1 MDGPEEWR
9 ASAAHVEH
17 ATHIVNA
24 SEDYKTQLRLAMKAA
39 TDDEAE
45 LRLAK
50 TNVRHAALPEPA
62 PDMPAAVSPEPVN
75 VDEKPIH
82 MKTGGRFDSDS
93 DTDTDP
99 EMPGLLSVLES
110 SEGSFAGVGGERV
123 SAAGGG
129 GGTDD
134 GQQGRS
140 PASPTAQEQDL
151 TCNLLCGTIGRDCG
165 LHLGRTH
172 VGPICLKALHWEGN
186 WLSSRPRELVTVVV
200 CAGTGQVMHCPE
212 IAEAYNLDGLT
223 QVRVAASQQK
233 EPWVFSDYTYS
244 SDSDAEANGQD
255 RVQPETETILANV
268 QPRCP
273 RYFYSSCRDCLFD
286 MCEPFKLR
294 YMLMV
299 WKDYAEEAY
308 ADMLYHRENREA
320 RWIRQAREHREAAEA
335 SVVDQVAAVQ
345 AFLTAPGEP

>member
-17 ATHIVNA
+17 ATHIVNK
-24 SEDYKTQLRLAMKAA
+24 SEDYKAQLRLAMKAA
-39 TDDEAE
+39 TSEEAE
-45 LRLAK
+45 SKLAK
-50 TNVRHAALPEPA
+50 TNVRPASLPE
-62 PDMPAAVSPEPVN
+62 PAAVSPEPVN
-75 VDEKPIH
+75 EDDKS
-82 MKTGGRFDSDS
+82 GRGTDSDS
-93 DTDTDP
+93 DAYNSPDTRFLISILKSTQKG
-99 EMPGLLSVLES
+99 MKRRKFV
-110 SEGSFAGVGGERV
+110 VGEKV

-172 VGPICLKALHWEGN
+172 EGPICLKALHWEGN
-186 WLSSRPRELVTVVV
+186 WLSPRPRELVTVVV

-299 WKDYAEEAY
+299 WKDYVEEAY
-308 ADMLYHRENREA
+308 ADRHYHRENREA

-335 SVVDQVAAVQ
+335 SVVD
-345 AFLTAPGEP
+345 LPYGTW